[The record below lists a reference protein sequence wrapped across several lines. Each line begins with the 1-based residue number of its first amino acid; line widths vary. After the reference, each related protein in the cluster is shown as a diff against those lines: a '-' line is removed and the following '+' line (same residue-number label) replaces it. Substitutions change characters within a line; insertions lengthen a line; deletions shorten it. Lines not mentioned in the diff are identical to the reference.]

1 MISYITTHIATWL
14 TLLALLSVH
23 LTLNYKAVRAVQMT
37 MLNRQR
43 ANIVFSAILGSDP
56 DVPFILHQQNLKQ
69 EQEKPKHNWKIL
81 TPAQTSTKEHI
92 LEPDGLVKWH
102 TSLTSSTLGT
112 ARIGISMHEYLSTIP
127 TSSDPDT
134 TFPILTTI
142 FSKEAYILTITRP
155 RTSALAKN
163 FITPAGLKERER
175 LWRAGILLKGS
186 EGSGEALGSGSS
198 SRVQLKAWFHGVL
211 VLRVLSSSS
220 GSSSGLP
227 SGTGTGIKMEQDM
240 LQVLEKTLRF
250 INQRFEGY
258 LHALQTGGWEVDNAV
273 LETGGSRRVFITS
286 S

>member
-1 MISYITTHIATWL
+1 M
-14 TLLALLSVH
+14 
-23 LTLNYKAVRAVQMT
+23 
-37 MLNRQR
+37 
-43 ANIVFSAILGSDP
+43 
-56 DVPFILHQQNLKQ
+56 
-69 EQEKPKHNWKIL
+69 
-81 TPAQTSTKEHI
+81 
-92 LEPDGLVKWH
+92 
-102 TSLTSSTLGT
+102 
-112 ARIGISMHEYLSTIP
+112 
-127 TSSDPDT
+127 
-134 TFPILTTI
+134 
-142 FSKEAYILTITRP
+142 
-155 RTSALAKN
+155 
-163 FITPAGLKERER
+163 
-175 LWRAGILLKGS
+175 KGS